1 MDVKL
6 SIGLAVTL
14 AAQISAAVQYVA
26 QTDATI
32 KDLTSTVA
40 ELSSTMAIEESVNL
54 KRDVDA
60 NATNITSIDS
70 DVKTL
75 GNHLAI
81 GIGDRNDVLRRI
93 SILETEVRFIQK
105 ELDRKY

>member
-1 MDVKL
+1 
-6 SIGLAVTL
+6 
-14 AAQISAAVQYVA
+14 
-26 QTDATI
+26 
-32 KDLTSTVA
+32 
-40 ELSSTMAIEESVNL
+40 MAIEESVNL

-60 NATNITSIDS
+60 NATNITNIDS

-93 SILETEVRFIQK
+93 SILETEVKFIQK

>member
-1 MDVKL
+1 MHVKL

-14 AAQISAAVQYVA
+14 AAQISAAVWYVA

-60 NATNITSIDS
+60 NATSITSIDS

-75 GNHLAI
+75 GNHMAI

>member
-14 AAQISAAVQYVA
+14 AAQISAAVWYVA

-60 NATNITSIDS
+60 NATNITNIDS

-75 GNHLAI
+75 GNHLTI

-93 SILETEVRFIQK
+93 SILETEVKFIQK

>member
-1 MDVKL
+1 MFVKL
-6 SIGLAVTL
+6 CIGLDVTL
-14 AAQISAAVQYVA
+14 AAQISAAVWYVA

-40 ELSSTMAIEESVNL
+40 ELSSTMAIEKSVNL

-75 GNHLAI
+75 VNHLAV

>member
-14 AAQISAAVQYVA
+14 AAQISAAGWYLA

-40 ELSSTMAIEESVNL
+40 EVSSTMAIEESVNL

-60 NATNITSIDS
+60 NATNITNIDS

-93 SILETEVRFIQK
+93 SILETEVKFIQK

>member
-1 MDVKL
+1 
-6 SIGLAVTL
+6 
-14 AAQISAAVQYVA
+14 
-26 QTDATI
+26 
-32 KDLTSTVA
+32 
-40 ELSSTMAIEESVNL
+40 MAIEESVNL

-60 NATNITSIDS
+60 NATSITSIDS
-70 DVKTL
+70 DVKPL
-75 GNHLAI
+75 GNHMAI

>member
-14 AAQISAAVQYVA
+14 AAQISAAVWYVA

-40 ELSSTMAIEESVNL
+40 ELSSTMAIEKSVN
-54 KRDVDA
+54 
-60 NATNITSIDS
+60 
-70 DVKTL
+70 
-75 GNHLAI
+75 
-81 GIGDRNDVLRRI
+81 
-93 SILETEVRFIQK
+93 
-105 ELDRKY
+105 